1 MYSFDVGN
9 DDFQTIVIEG
19 SHKVPVV
26 VDFWAEWCG
35 PCKVLKPVLE
45 KLAEEYQGKFIL
57 AKVDSDANQ
66 ALAGQYGV
74 RGIPN
79 VKAFVGGKIIDE
91 FSGALPESE
100 VRAFLDRIIPSPG
113 EELRLQ
119 AMQTLEAG
127 NLETTLAQL
136 LEAQGIDP
144 DNDRIKVDLAR
155 VYLARG
161 DTAAAKQQIETL
173 PLALRMEDE
182 VAELVSKI
190 EFTEKSR
197 DLPDEDNL
205 VQRIQA
211 DENDLEARLQ
221 LANRYISEQRFEEA
235 MDQLLEIIRIDRG
248 FQGDIGRKTMLSVF
262 TLLGDQGDLVRQYRR
277 RMASLLN

>member
-1 MYSFDVGN
+1 MYSFDVGSN
-9 DDFQTIVIEG
+9 DFQAIVIEG

-119 AMQTLEAG
+119 AVRTLEAG
-127 NLETTLAQL
+127 DVETAQAQL
-136 LEAQGIDP
+136 LEAQGLDP
-144 DNDRIKVDLAR
+144 ENERIKVDLAR
-155 VYLARG
+155 VYLAQG

-173 PLALRMEDE
+173 PLTLRMEDE

-190 EFTEKSR
+190 EFAEKSR
-197 DLPDEDNL
+197 DLPDEESL
-205 VQRIQA
+205 LQRLQA
-211 DENDLEARLQ
+211 NEKDLEARLQ

-248 FQGDIGRKTMLSVF
+248 FQDDIGRKTMLSVF
-262 TLLGDQGDLVRQYRR
+262 TLLGDQDDLVRQYRR
-277 RMASLLN
+277 RMARLLN